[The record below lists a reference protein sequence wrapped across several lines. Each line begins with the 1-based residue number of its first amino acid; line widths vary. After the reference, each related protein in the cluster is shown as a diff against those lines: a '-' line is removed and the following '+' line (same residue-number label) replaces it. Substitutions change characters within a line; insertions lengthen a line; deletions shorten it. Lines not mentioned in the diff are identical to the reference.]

1 MEKEYIVDFEAI
13 GCTDDTL
20 QGVFNEK
27 TVIKE
32 VKDFLEAR
40 YGDRLKWFVISEDRI
55 NGLEEIYNSRNKV
68 IMKLDTLDECLDEY
82 NKLIEQ
88 GRNVFWG
95 RVPEGWFEI
104 TEE

>member
-1 MEKEYIVDFEAI
+1 MKEYIIDIVYKDAEYDGDDCVQGLFNHIGEAI
-13 GCTDDTL
+13 NIVKEKFVIDD
-20 QGVFNEK
+20 
-27 TVIKE
+27 I
-32 VKDFLEAR
+32 D
-40 YGDRLKWFVISEDRI
+40 YFVISE
-55 NGLEEIYNSRNKV
+55 NTMQGLEEIYNSRNKV